1 MSDVMGS
8 AQQPASL
15 PATAYITLWFPK
27 PSETFIY
34 REAQVMRRL
43 GMPLTV
49 HTLYGR
55 LDSHLT
61 TEMARDEIPVERL
74 GCRLALRGTRDL
86 SYWLRRRPDVFKP
99 MFSTLFFRRWR
110 NLEQTGENY
119 WGLYCGCYLARR
131 FEEAG
136 VRHIHACWANGPA
149 TAAWMASALTGI
161 PFSFSGRAGDIY
173 PPDGALEEKI
183 AHAAF
188 ARVDAAFN
196 IEYLRCFAG
205 GADDKIKL
213 VRNSL
218 SWESFKD
225 APAPM
230 RPPYHIVALCRF
242 VRTKG
247 LDILLHACK
256 ALADEG
262 IDFKLTLAGCGPQGV
277 PLKTLA
283 VTLGLKDRVHF
294 PGFIPHDRVPEILR
308 EADVFVMPSRVK
320 ANGDRDGLPTVIMEA
335 LLHRVPVVATD
346 VGGIREVVRNG
357 ETGLLIPEQ
366 NVWIMKQAIKE
377 VLSNRDN
384 ALAMAERG
392 RQLVL
397 DYYDSEKN
405 ARRMIELISAHAAPA
420 AGQA

>member
-1 MSDVMGS
+1 
-8 AQQPASL
+8 
-15 PATAYITLWFPK
+15 
-27 PSETFIY
+27 
-34 REAQVMRRL
+34 
-43 GMPLTV
+43 MP
-49 HTLYGR
+49 Y
-55 LDSHLT
+55 S
-61 TEMARDEIPVERL
+61 
-74 GCRLALRGTRDL
+74 
-86 SYWLRRRPDVFKP
+86 

-218 SWESFKD
+218 SWESFED

-230 RPPYHIVALCRF
+230 GSWRSFP
-242 VRTKG
+242 G
-247 LDILLHACK
+247 LFCWPDS
-256 ALADEG
+256 
-262 IDFKLTLAGCGPQGV
+262 GCGRCGSLFLFLW
-277 PLKTLA
+277 PLC
-283 VTLGLKDRVHF
+283 
-294 PGFIPHDRVPEILR
+294 LR
-308 EADVFVMPSRVK
+308 
-320 ANGDRDGLPTVIMEA
+320 
-335 LLHRVPVVATD
+335 
-346 VGGIREVVRNG
+346 
-357 ETGLLIPEQ
+357 
-366 NVWIMKQAIKE
+366 
-377 VLSNRDN
+377 
-384 ALAMAERG
+384 
-392 RQLVL
+392 
-397 DYYDSEKN
+397 
-405 ARRMIELISAHAAPA
+405 RRPRW
-420 AGQA
+420 